1 MLHLLFCVHL
11 EVSGLRFG
19 GYLPRCPEFSEYRW
33 VYKHQRFMVWSQ
45 REQDKIP
52 RRNEREWKFIRME
65 RQERI
70 HKKEKTRVFF
80 QVSVSRVMERSLS
93 TALASGVKLLQ
104 HKSSGQ
110 VKIDLKNWISGKS
123 ICASHRF
130 YLGQVPR
137 PSVTWRLG
145 LLLFRVLTPRVFSG
159 FCSGSSSRGESL
171 HEYAAAE
178 FYHIFTWSNFWSLR
192 VRWTDYS
199 LLPSGKGNTD

>member
-11 EVSGLRFG
+11 EVSGLIFG

-145 LLLFRVLTPRVFSG
+145 FLLFLVLTPRVFFG
-159 FCSGSSSRGESL
+159 FFRFPHSTQPGSSSRGESL
-171 HEYAAAE
+171 HGYAAAT
-178 FYHIFTWSNFWSLR
+178 FCCISTWSNFRSLR
-192 VRWTDYS
+192 VRWTDYF
-199 LLPSGKGNTD
+199 